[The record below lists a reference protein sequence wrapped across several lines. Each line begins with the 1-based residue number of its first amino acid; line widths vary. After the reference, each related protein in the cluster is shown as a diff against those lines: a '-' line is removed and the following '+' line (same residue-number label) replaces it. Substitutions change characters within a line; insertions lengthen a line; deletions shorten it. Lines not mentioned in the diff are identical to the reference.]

1 MIVQGKKKFSKR
13 KGREECDQKMKKE
26 KNQRTLAQHKKE
38 EKQEF
43 LLKRGFLANVDGK
56 GEK

>member
-1 MIVQGKKKFSKR
+1 MR
-13 KGREECDQKMKKE
+13 KAKQE

-43 LLKRGFLANVDGK
+43 LFKRRFLANVDGK